1 MSDASIVYGAAS
13 IVSATP
19 CKEKPN
25 MGGWKFWVHLAT
37 VLTALAALCVIAAF
51 FLDHVTFH

>member
-1 MSDASIVYGAAS
+1 
-13 IVSATP
+13 
-19 CKEKPN
+19 
-25 MGGWKFWVHLAT
+25 MGGWKIWVRAAT

>member
-1 MSDASIVYGAAS
+1 
-13 IVSATP
+13 
-19 CKEKPN
+19 